1 MDNEK
6 NVKKDGPGMLY
17 LCATPIG
24 NLEDITYR
32 VLRVLSEADLI
43 AAEDTRNSIKLL
55 NHFEIKTPM
64 TSYHEFNKYDKAK
77 VLVDKILGGM
87 DVAVITDAGTP
98 GISDPGEELVKQ
110 CRAAGIRV
118 TSLPG
123 PAACITALTM
133 SGRETRRFAFEAFLP
148 ADKNERK
155 EVLAEL
161 ACETRTMIIYEAPHR
176 LTKTLAELQDTLGGD
191 RQITICKELTK
202 RYENSME
209 FTLESACEYYENNE
223 PRGEYVLVIAGKS
236 REQLKA
242 EAPEFSVGDTVK
254 VYGKIKEGNRERIQV
269 FEGTVIKKQN
279 GSNRTTFTVRKLSN
293 GVGVEKTWPLH
304 SPNVEKVEIVR
315 KGKVRRA
322 KLYYLRDRIGKAA
335 KVKELVK

>member
-77 VLVDKILGGM
+77 
-87 DVAVITDAGTP
+87 
-98 GISDPGEELVKQ
+98 
-110 CRAAGIRV
+110 V

-236 REQLKA
+236 RDQLKA
-242 EAPEFSVGDTVK
+242 EARKQWENMSVAEHVQMYMSQGMDK
-254 VYGKIKEGNRERIQV
+254 KEAMKAAAKDR
-269 FEGTVIKKQN
+269 
-279 GSNRTTFTVRKLSN
+279 
-293 GVGVEKTWPLH
+293 GVSK
-304 SPNVEKVEIVR
+304 
-315 KGKVRRA
+315 
-322 KLYYLRDRIGKAA
+322 RDIYQELEGKA
-335 KVKELVK
+335 

>member
-176 LTKTLAELQDTLGGD
+176 LTKTLAELQDTLGSD
-191 RQITICKELTK
+191 RKITICKELTK

-236 REQLKA
+236 RDQVKA
-242 EAPEFSVGDTVK
+242 EARKQWENMSVAEHVQMYISQGMDK
-254 VYGKIKEGNRERIQV
+254 KEAMKAAAKDR
-269 FEGTVIKKQN
+269 
-279 GSNRTTFTVRKLSN
+279 
-293 GVGVEKTWPLH
+293 GVSK
-304 SPNVEKVEIVR
+304 
-315 KGKVRRA
+315 
-322 KLYYLRDRIGKAA
+322 RDIYQELEGKA
-335 KVKELVK
+335 